1 MFKLSKLKA
10 DHLLQGF
17 RERLLAGPK
26 FLHRLGIDEGISI
39 STSLLARM
47 TIGSKFYTR
56 NFKYRI
62 GLRLDYISIHFETK
76 INLGS

>member
-47 TIGSKFYTR
+47 TIGSKFYTIR
-56 NFKYRI
+56 FKY
-62 GLRLDYISIHFETK
+62 SIELESGSVSIYFRTK
-76 INLGS
+76 IYLGP